1 MKNHL
6 LGSYLVF
13 IGLALLMIVLFV
25 HMPYLIWSIT
35 LGASI
40 IFNITGTA
48 LLMKHI
54 KFVKTNNNVQ

>member
-13 IGLALLMIVLFV
+13 IGLVFLMIVLFA
-25 HMPYLIWSIT
+25 HIPYLIWDIT

-40 IFNITGTA
+40 ILNITGTV